1 MTLLRPV
8 KPYQEEGAR
17 FLAAWD
23 RGILAD
29 APGLGKTVQTLL
41 ALDLAGIGPLSN
53 VLVVAPLSVLPC
65 WKKEAIKWTEWR
77 RFTIVRRNDSITK
90 TPGHT
95 LVPWT
100 DLVVMKDRLMQIK
113 WDVVILDEAHRL
125 KQMASDGQ
133 PGWGEVVRDLVGP
146 PTLPLDSPETPGIVF
161 GEANK
166 ETRSDLSNP
175 PCANVAQKEPT
186 VSQNQVDLHA
196 LSKIMAE
203 LGESVSRFS
212 ALLSRMATANA
223 AEETAKTTVK
233 IDLRAPCTTLG
244 AGAIAAVSTA
254 VEKPAEKVQ
263 PHEQAIATVLNALNK
278 DPVNAA
284 ALEALSD
291 PDKLRQYIKCRPS
304 LAPVPP
310 AEAAASP
317 CANGSVAAKDAP
329 AAKEEPKAPVG
340 EVAPLTFAEFS
351 AFLPKFLGDPVGDKA
366 NYEARRASVYREC
379 SAAAGVTEKI
389 LPAKL
394 TDAQRG
400 LVAVRLGFTK

>member
-1 MTLLRPV
+1 MRPCETSMTLLHPV

-65 WKKEAIKWTEWR
+65 WQKEAIQWTEWR

-100 DLVVMKDRLMQIK
+100 DLVAMKDRLMQIK

-186 VSQNQVDLHA
+186 VSQNQQEIIQLGKIVADIGTA
-196 LSKIMAE
+196 LTR
-203 LGESVSRFS
+203 VSDM
-212 ALLSRMATANA
+212 LSRLATASA
-223 AEETAKTTVK
+223 VEETAKTTVK
-233 IDLRAPCTTLG
+233 IDLQAPCTTLG
-244 AGAIAAVSTA
+244 AGAIAAISA
-254 VEKPAEKVQ
+254 PAEKPVEKVQ
-263 PHEQAIATVLNALNK
+263 PQEQA
-278 DPVNAA
+278 
-284 ALEALSD
+284 
-291 PDKLRQYIKCRPS
+291 
-304 LAPVPP
+304 LAKPLPEVK
-310 AEAAASP
+310 AEANP
-317 CANGSVAAKDAP
+317 ETP
-329 AAKEEPKAPVG
+329 ATKEEPKAPVG

-351 AFLPKFLGDPVGDKA
+351 AFIPKYLGDPKVDTAGYA
-366 NYEARRASVYREC
+366 ARRASVYREC
-379 SAAAGVTEKI
+379 SAAAGVAEKI

-400 LVAVRLGFTK
+400 LVAVRLGFSK

>member
-1 MTLLRPV
+1 MTLLAPV

-65 WKKEAIKWTEWR
+65 WQKEAIKWTEWR

-146 PTLPLDSPETPGIVF
+146 PTLPLDSPEAPGTVF

-166 ETRSDLSNP
+166 ETFSNLSNP
-175 PCANVAQKEPT
+175 PCAKDAQKEPT
-186 VSQNQVDLHA
+186 VSQNQEELFQ
-196 LSKIMAE
+196 LGKIVSE
-203 LGESVSRFS
+203 LGGALNRVS
-212 ALLSRMATANA
+212 ALLSRIATASA
-223 AEETAKTTVK
+223 AETVVKLETPATTVSSPAAK
-233 IDLRAPCTTLG
+233 VDLAGLQSPMFGSPIDAPR
-244 AGAIAAVSTA
+244 
-254 VEKPAEKVQ
+254 EKPAEKVQ
-263 PHEQAIATVLNALNK
+263 PQGQAIAKPLPEPKVET
-278 DPVNAA
+278 
-284 ALEALSD
+284 
-291 PDKLRQYIKCRPS
+291 
-304 LAPVPP
+304 P
-310 AEAAASP
+310 A
-317 CANGSVAAKDAP
+317 V
-329 AAKEEPKAPVG
+329 KEEPKAAVG
-340 EVAPLTFAEFS
+340 EVVPLTFAEFS

-394 TDAQRG
+394 TDTQRG